1 MNVLSYPP
9 VLDSHSILQL
19 RGEVDAVFPIGNNK
33 WIGMY
38 DEPENTIE
46 KYIQD
51 SFDFFLQDKC
61 HLWHNINPWND
72 SGEPVGFEW
81 WIHDT
86 LNYNTITFHSNHDD
100 TYRREE
106 HGVMRYPL
114 LSTETYLTNNED
126 PTTILGTQHGDYWEE
141 FRNFPPTDITYSMPE
156 EGKFL
161 VTDPRYIR
169 GVFDSRPNRLTLH
182 YDVWNYKPKNLNRLG
197 ISSKIFDCRFY
208 KEQGSLP
215 VEYLGRTK
223 KDRMNLWQ
231 DYFDR
236 YQPRDLNL
244 GETWKVIQ

>member
-1 MNVLSYPP
+1 MRIFQYDEIVTPNILNVIKSEVEIMSTLMDRNAWIGLHDQPDNA
-9 VLDSHSILQL
+9 VEQFILDS
-19 RGEVDAVFPIGNNK
+19 
-33 WIGMY
+33 Y
-38 DEPENTIE
+38 D
-46 KYIQD
+46 
-51 SFDFFLQDKC
+51 FHFADKC
-61 HLWHNINPWND
+61 ND
-72 SGEPVGFEW
+72 VVGFEW

-106 HGVMRYPL
+106 YGIMKYPL
-114 LSTETYLTNNED
+114 LSTETYLTNNTD
-126 PTTILGTQHGDYWEE
+126 PTTILDTQHGDYWEE
-141 FRNFPPTDITYSMPE
+141 FKNFPPTDITYSVPE

-169 GVFDSRPNRLTLH
+169 GVFDSSPDRLTLH

-231 DYFDR
+231 DYYDR
-236 YQPRDLNL
+236 YQPTALNS
-244 GETWKVIQ
+244 GETWKVTQ

>member
-9 VLDSHSILQL
+9 ILDSYSTLML
-19 RGEVDAVFPIGNNK
+19 REEVDAVYPIGNNK
-33 WIGMY
+33 WIGIY
-38 DEPENTIE
+38 DEPENIIE

-51 SFDFFLQDKC
+51 SFDFYLKDKYQ
-61 HLWHNINPWND
+61 LWQRWDEGGI
-72 SGEPVGFEW
+72 PVGFEW

-86 LNYNTITFHSNHDD
+86 MNYNTITFHSNHDD
-100 TYRREE
+100 THRREE
-106 HGVMRYPL
+106 CGVMKYPL

-126 PTTILGTQHGDYWEE
+126 PTIILDTQHGNYWEE
-141 FRNFPPTDITYSMPE
+141 FINFPPTAITYSVPE

-197 ISSKIFDCRFY
+197 ISSRIFDCRFY
-208 KEQGSLP
+208 KEEASLP

-236 YQPRDLNL
+236 YQPTALNS
-244 GETWKVIQ
+244 GETWKVTQ

>member
-9 VLDSHSILQL
+9 ILDSYSTLML
-19 RGEVDAVFPIGNNK
+19 REEVDAVYPIGNNK
-33 WIGMY
+33 WIGIY
-38 DEPENTIE
+38 DEPENIIE

-51 SFDFFLQDKC
+51 SFDFYLKDKYQ
-61 HLWHNINPWND
+61 LWQRWDEGGI
-72 SGEPVGFEW
+72 PVGFEW

-86 LNYNTITFHSNHDD
+86 MNYNTITFHSNHDD
-100 TYRREE
+100 THRREE
-106 HGVMRYPL
+106 CGVMKYPL

-126 PTTILGTQHGDYWEE
+126 PTIILDTQHGNYWEE
-141 FRNFPPTDITYSMPE
+141 FINFPPTAITYSVPE

-169 GVFDSRPNRLTLH
+169 GVFDSEPNRLSLH

-197 ISSKIFDCRFY
+197 ISSRIFDCRFY

-223 KDRMNLWQ
+223 NYRMNLWK
-231 DYFDR
+231 DYFDKH
-236 YQPRDLNL
+236 QPTIFNS
-244 GETWKVIQ
+244 GETWKVNQ

>member
-9 VLDSHSILQL
+9 ILDSYSTLML
-19 RGEVDAVFPIGNNK
+19 REEVDAVYPIGNNK
-33 WIGMY
+33 WIGIY
-38 DEPENTIE
+38 DEPENIIE

-51 SFDFFLQDKC
+51 SFDFYLKDKYQ
-61 HLWHNINPWND
+61 LWQRWDKGGI
-72 SGEPVGFEW
+72 PVGFEW

-86 LNYNTITFHSNHDD
+86 MNYNTITFHSNHDD
-100 TYRREE
+100 THRREE
-106 HGVMRYPL
+106 CGVMKYPL

-126 PTTILGTQHGDYWEE
+126 PTIILDTQHGDYWEE
-141 FRNFPPTDITYSMPE
+141 FINFPPTAITYSVPE

-169 GVFDSRPNRLTLH
+169 GVFDSEPNRLSLH

>member
-1 MNVLSYPP
+1 MNVYPP
-9 VLDSHSILQL
+9 IIDSPSLVQL
-19 RGEVDAVFPIGNNK
+19 RKDAEYFNPSKNY
-33 WIGMY
+33 WIGIN

>member
-9 VLDSHSILQL
+9 ILDSYSTLML
-19 RGEVDAVFPIGNNK
+19 REEVDAVYPIGNNK
-33 WIGMY
+33 WIGIY
-38 DEPENTIE
+38 DEPENIIE

-51 SFDFFLQDKC
+51 SFDFYLKDKYQ
-61 HLWHNINPWND
+61 LWQRWDEGGI
-72 SGEPVGFEW
+72 PVGFEW

-86 LNYNTITFHSNHDD
+86 MNYNTITFHSNHDD
-100 TYRREE
+100 THRREE
-106 HGVMRYPL
+106 CGVMKYPL

-126 PTTILGTQHGDYWEE
+126 PTIILDTQHGNYWEE
-141 FRNFPPTDITYSMPE
+141 FINFPPTAITYSVPE

-169 GVFDSRPNRLTLH
+169 GVFDSEPNRLSLH

-197 ISSKIFDCRFY
+197 ISSRIFDCRFY
-208 KEQGSLP
+208 KEEASLP

-236 YQPRDLNL
+236 YQPTALNS
-244 GETWKVIQ
+244 GETWKVTQ

>member
-9 VLDSHSILQL
+9 ILDSYSTLML
-19 RGEVDAVFPIGNNK
+19 REEVDAVYPIGNNK
-33 WIGMY
+33 WIGIY
-38 DEPENTIE
+38 DEPENIIE

-51 SFDFFLQDKC
+51 SFDFYLKDKYQ
-61 HLWHNINPWND
+61 LWQRWDEGGI
-72 SGEPVGFEW
+72 PVGFEW

-86 LNYNTITFHSNHDD
+86 MNYNTITFHSNHDD
-100 TYRREE
+100 THRREE
-106 HGVMRYPL
+106 CGVMKYPL

-126 PTTILGTQHGDYWEE
+126 PTIILDTQHGDYWEE
-141 FRNFPPTDITYSMPE
+141 FINFPPTAITYSVPE

-169 GVFDSRPNRLTLH
+169 GVFDSEPNRLSLH

-197 ISSKIFDCRFY
+197 ISSRIFDCRFY
-208 KEQGSLP
+208 KEEASLP

-236 YQPRDLNL
+236 YQPTALNS
-244 GETWKVIQ
+244 GETWKVTQ

>member
-9 VLDSHSILQL
+9 ILDSYSTLML
-19 RGEVDAVFPIGNNK
+19 REEVDAVYPIGNNK
-33 WIGMY
+33 WIGIY
-38 DEPENTIE
+38 DEPENIIE

-51 SFDFFLQDKC
+51 SFDFYLKDKYQ
-61 HLWHNINPWND
+61 LWQRWDEGGI
-72 SGEPVGFEW
+72 PVGFEW

-86 LNYNTITFHSNHDD
+86 MNYNTITFHSNHDD
-100 TYRREE
+100 THRREE
-106 HGVMRYPL
+106 CGVMKYPL

-126 PTTILGTQHGDYWEE
+126 PTIILDTQHGNYWEE
-141 FRNFPPTDITYSMPE
+141 FINFPPTAITYSVPE

-169 GVFDSRPNRLTLH
+169 GVFDSETNRLSLH

-197 ISSKIFDCRFY
+197 ISSRIFDCRFY
-208 KEQGSLP
+208 KEEASLP

-223 KDRMNLWQ
+223 KDRMNLWE

-236 YQPRDLNL
+236 YQPTALNS
-244 GETWKVIQ
+244 G

>member
-9 VLDSHSILQL
+9 ILDSYSTLML
-19 RGEVDAVFPIGNNK
+19 REEVDAVYPIGNNK
-33 WIGMY
+33 WIGIY
-38 DEPENTIE
+38 DEPENIIE

-51 SFDFFLQDKC
+51 SFDFYLKDKYQ
-61 HLWHNINPWND
+61 LWQRWDEGGI
-72 SGEPVGFEW
+72 PVGFEW

-86 LNYNTITFHSNHDD
+86 MNYNTITFHSNHDD

-106 HGVMRYPL
+106 CGVMKYPL

-126 PTTILGTQHGDYWEE
+126 PTIILDTQHGNYWEE
-141 FRNFPPTDITYSMPE
+141 FINFPPTAITYSVPE

-169 GVFDSRPNRLTLH
+169 GVFDSEPNRLSLH

-197 ISSKIFDCRFY
+197 ISSRIFDCRFY
-208 KEQGSLP
+208 KEEASLP

-236 YQPRDLNL
+236 YQPTALNS
-244 GETWKVIQ
+244 GETWKVTQ

>member
-9 VLDSHSILQL
+9 ILDSYSTLML
-19 RGEVDAVFPIGNNK
+19 REEVDAVYPIGNNK
-33 WIGMY
+33 WIGIY
-38 DEPENTIE
+38 DEPENIIE

-51 SFDFFLQDKC
+51 SFDFYLKDKYQ
-61 HLWHNINPWND
+61 LWQRWDEGGI
-72 SGEPVGFEW
+72 PVGFEW

-86 LNYNTITFHSNHDD
+86 MNYNTITFHSNHDD
-100 TYRREE
+100 THRREE
-106 HGVMRYPL
+106 CGVMKYPL

-126 PTTILGTQHGDYWEE
+126 PTIILDTQHGNYWEE
-141 FRNFPPTDITYSMPE
+141 FINFPPTAITYSVPE

-169 GVFDSRPNRLTLH
+169 GVFDSEPNRLSLH

-197 ISSKIFDCRFY
+197 ISSRIFDCRFY
-208 KEQGSLP
+208 KEESSLP

-236 YQPRDLNL
+236 YQPTALNS
-244 GETWKVIQ
+244 GETWKVTQ

>member
-9 VLDSHSILQL
+9 ILDSYSILQL
-19 RGEVDAVFPIGNNK
+19 RGEVDAVYPIGNNK
-33 WIGMY
+33 WIGIY

-51 SFDFFLQDKC
+51 SFDFYLQDKC
-61 HLWHNINPWND
+61 ELWQSINPWNE
-72 SGEPVGFEW
+72 GGAPVGFEW

-86 LNYNTITFHSNHDD
+86 LNYDTITFHSNHDD

-106 HGVMRYPL
+106 YGIMKYPL

-126 PTTILGTQHGDYWEE
+126 PTTILDTKHGDYWEE
-141 FRNFPPTDITYSMPE
+141 FINFPPTAITYSVPE

-197 ISSKIFDCRFY
+197 ISSRIFDCRFY

-223 KDRMNLWQ
+223 NYRMNLWK
-231 DYFDR
+231 DYFDKH
-236 YQPRDLNL
+236 QPTIFNS
-244 GETWKVIQ
+244 GETWKVNQ

>member
-1 MNVLSYPP
+1 MNVLTYKQIIDAITI
-9 VLDSHSILQL
+9 VQL
-19 RGEVDAVFPIGNNK
+19 RQEVENFHPLHGNK
-33 WIGMY
+33 WIGIY
-38 DEPENTIE
+38 DEPENIIE

-51 SFDFFLQDKC
+51 SFDFYLKDKYQ
-61 HLWHNINPWND
+61 LWQRWDKGGI
-72 SGEPVGFEW
+72 PVGFEW

-86 LNYNTITFHSNHDD
+86 MNYNTITFHSNHDD
-100 TYRREE
+100 THRREE
-106 HGVMRYPL
+106 CGVMKYPL

-126 PTTILGTQHGDYWEE
+126 PTIILDTQHGDYWEE
-141 FRNFPPTDITYSMPE
+141 FINFPPTAITYSVPE

-169 GVFDSRPNRLTLH
+169 GVFDSSPDRLTLH

-197 ISSKIFDCRFY
+197 ISSRIFDCRFY
-208 KEQGSLP
+208 KEEASLP

-236 YQPRDLNL
+236 YQPTALNS
-244 GETWKVIQ
+244 GETWKVTQ